1 MSRQSDP
8 RFGETTY
15 RLTNINRSEPAGDL
29 FEVPSD
35 FKVVNPETMRDVI
48 IEKRIEKR

>member
-15 RLTNINRSEPAGDL
+15 RLTNISRTEQFAEL
-29 FEVPSD
+29 FEIPANFTSSIQAGTAG
-35 FKVVNPETMRDVI
+35 VV
-48 IEKRIEKR
+48 IERKIVK